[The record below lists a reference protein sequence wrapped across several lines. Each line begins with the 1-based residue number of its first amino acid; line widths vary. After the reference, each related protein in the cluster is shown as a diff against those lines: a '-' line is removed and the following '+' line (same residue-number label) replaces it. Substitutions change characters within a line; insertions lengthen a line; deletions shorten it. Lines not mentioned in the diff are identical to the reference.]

1 MNKHELF
8 LTVVKDSSIAEIFY
22 TEYFA
27 ETQTYCQK
35 NESQQTPSSFMNKIM
50 LESTL

>member
-8 LTVVKDSSIAEIFY
+8 LTVVKDSFQCWDFY

-35 NESQQTPSSFMNKIM
+35 FQTFSSSR
-50 LESTL
+50 L

>member
-35 NESQQTPSSFMNKIM
+35 KFQTFSSSKLLTKKIA
-50 LESTL
+50 

>member
-8 LTVVKDSSIAEIFY
+8 LTVVKDSFQCWDFY
-22 TEYFA
+22 AEYFA

-35 NESQQTPSSFMNKIM
+35 ILDIFVKQINH
-50 LESTL
+50 